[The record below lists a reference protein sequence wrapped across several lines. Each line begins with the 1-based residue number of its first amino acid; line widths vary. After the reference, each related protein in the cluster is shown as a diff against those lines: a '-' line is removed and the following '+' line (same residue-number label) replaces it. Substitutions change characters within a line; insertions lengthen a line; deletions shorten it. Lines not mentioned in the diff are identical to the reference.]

1 MTNWRRCSTTRR
13 TRPSLCRCNDERNC
27 IEDEAVVAAVQRVG
41 AELVAQEA
49 YLTALDQQMGD
60 GDLGIT
66 LSKIGLALQEFAAA
80 TPVDSDLGKWLGKA
94 GMAANK
100 AGSSSFGTLLA
111 TALMRGG
118 KAVTGKAALTGE
130 DLAAMFAAADAGV
143 QERGKAQPGDKT
155 VIDAMHP
162 AADAFAAAIDAGQSL
177 GDAGASGADRRRDLA
192 ATASHR
198 CAARSGA
205 PVGSAN
211 APRARSIPAARRSW

>member
-1 MTNWRRCSTTRR
+1 MSEMATS
-13 TRPSLCRCNDERNC
+13 
-27 IEDEAVVAAVQRVG
+27 EAVVAAVQRVG
-41 AELVAQEA
+41 AGLVAQEA
-49 YLTALDQQMGD
+49 YLTSLDQQMGD

-66 LSKIGLALQEFAAA
+66 LSKIGLALQEFAAT
-80 TPVDSDLGKWLGKA
+80 TPVEDDIGKWLGRA

-118 KAVTGKAALTGE
+118 KAVTGKVALTGE

-162 AADAFAAAIDAGQSL
+162 AAEAFISAIHAGQTLRAAGQS
-177 GDAGASGADRRRDLA
+177 ALA
-192 ATASHR
+192 AAEAGRDSVTPLRSRIGRASW
-198 CAARSGA
+198 
-205 PVGSAN
+205 VGERTEGKVDPGCEAFVVMLRTVL
-211 APRARSIPAARRSW
+211 A

>member
-1 MTNWRRCSTTRR
+1 MSEIVTG
-13 TRPSLCRCNDERNC
+13 
-27 IEDEAVVAAVQRVG
+27 EDVVAAVQRVG

-66 LSKIGLALQEFAAA
+66 LSKIGLALQEFAA
-80 TPVDSDLGKWLGKA
+80 TPVDGDLGKWLGKA

-118 KAVTGKAALTGE
+118 KAVTGKVALTGA
-130 DLAAMFAAADAGV
+130 DLVAMFAAADAGV
-143 QERGKAQPGDKT
+143 QERGKAQLSDKT

-162 AADAFAAAIDAGQSL
+162 AAEAFAAAIGAGQSL
-177 GDAGASGADRRRDLA
+177 HEAGQAALVAAEAGRDRVTPLRSKIGRASW
-192 ATASHR
+192 
-198 CAARSGA
+198 
-205 PVGSAN
+205 VGERTEGKVDPGCEAFVVML
-211 APRARSIPAARRSW
+211 RTLLD